1 MLIINH
7 ICMNSLVIGINSLYI
22 RKIGNFPRCM
32 LQILDYQ
39 LSVYLRDLFMVSL
52 LFQVCFFFQQS
63 YLSMFS
69 FMFFFLTYYLCS
81 PSNFTVSYFTGKY
94 LIHFEITEM
103 ANRVS
108 QHHLLNNMFPLHL
121 FEVLSLSH
129 TKFLHVF
136 ISGQSIFFH

>member
-1 MLIINH
+1 MY
-7 ICMNSLVIGINSLYI
+7 VIDT
-22 RKIGNFPRCM
+22 R
-32 LQILDYQ
+32 
-39 LSVYLRDLFMVSL
+39 LSVVSL
-52 LFQVCFFFQQS
+52 FEGFVYGVIVIPSLFLFLVVIFINVFL
-63 YLSMFS
+63 YV
-69 FMFFFLTYYLCS
+69 FFLTYYLCS

-121 FEVLSLSH
+121 SEVLSLSH